1 MQTPYNPQKM
11 ELKWQKFWA
20 DENLFRADENSKKEK
35 FYCLEMLPYPSGR
48 IHMGHVRNY
57 TIGDVAARFKKMQGF
72 NVLHPMGWDA
82 FGMPAENAAIQ
93 RNINP
98 RDWTEEN
105 IKQTDLSIQALE
117 ISIGDK
123 ETTISRQQS
132 IISQII
138 QSLLINDRKNF
149 LEIMLTNDNFADFY
163 NQAKYLE
170 SIYTD
175 LGRSVKTVRLAKEDL
190 QDKKVQAS
198 AKKKTYEDLKVEL
211 VNKQTDLSEKASYKS
226 GLLTQTKADERRY
239 QAMVDSLRKQ
249 YQLVENEVRTY
260 EDKIR
265 QKLSAQNK
273 LETNDADYA
282 FSWPVPSHYIT
293 SYFHDKSYPFKQIFE
308 HSAIDLRASQG
319 TPVMAAAS
327 GYVGRSR
334 TCTASTCYSYVLIV
348 HTSDL
353 STVYGHLSKIIVA
366 EDQFVNR
373 GDIIG
378 YSGATPGTVGAGPF
392 VTGPHLHFEVRLN
405 GIPVDPLG
413 YLIQ

>member
-1 MQTPYNPQKM
+1 MKKLFKIISAFIITGVLALTPFLVFAQETGGNQAEIDALNAEIAKRKDTITQLESTIATYDKSIKQKQL
-11 ELKWQKFWA
+11 EGNSLKNQIA
-20 DENLFRADENSKKEK
+20 ITD
-35 FYCLEMLPYPSGR
+35 
-48 IHMGHVRNY
+48 
-57 TIGDVAARFKKMQGF
+57 
-72 NVLHPMGWDA
+72 DA
-82 FGMPAENAAIQ
+82 IAQIEAEAQ
-93 RNINP
+93 L
-98 RDWTEEN
+98 TEEN